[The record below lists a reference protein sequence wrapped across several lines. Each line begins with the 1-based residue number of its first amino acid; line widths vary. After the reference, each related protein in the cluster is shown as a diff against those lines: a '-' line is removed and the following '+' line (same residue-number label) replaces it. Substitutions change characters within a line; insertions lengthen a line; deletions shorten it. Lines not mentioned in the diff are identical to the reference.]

1 MDTSKDT
8 KTLNCQEALKLLYE
22 VIDQEASEIDENS
35 IREHVERCRHC
46 HGIFDAEKA
55 VHEFIQAKLK
65 AISTPNE
72 LTILRSRVVAQLE
85 QVDCSKAPASEKL
98 FIFSGPDLSVE

>member
-1 MDTSKDT
+1 MDTSKET

-22 VIDQEASEIDENS
+22 VIDQEASEIDENA

-55 VHEFIQAKLK
+55 VNDFIQAKLK
-65 AISTPNE
+65 AISAQSE
-72 LTILRSRVVAQLE
+72 LSALRSRVIDMLDK
-85 QVDCSKAPASEKL
+85 VDCSGPKASEQL
-98 FIFSGPDLSVE
+98 YYSPGTDL

>member
-1 MDTSKDT
+1 MDTSKET
-8 KTLNCQEALKLLYE
+8 KTLNCQQALKLLYE
-22 VIDQEASEIDENS
+22 VIDQEASEIDQSS

-72 LTILRSRVVAQLE
+72 LSTLRSRVIDKLDK
-85 QVDCSKAPASEKL
+85 VDCSKTPASEKL
-98 FIFSGPDLSVE
+98 FLSHGTDL